1 MPSVAYPTVPRVPR
15 AGAVHELGTVALRD
29 DRLSPAAVI
38 EREKQALREALV
50 AAQAQH
56 CTVTEGG

>member
-1 MPSVAYPTVPRVPR
+1 VPR